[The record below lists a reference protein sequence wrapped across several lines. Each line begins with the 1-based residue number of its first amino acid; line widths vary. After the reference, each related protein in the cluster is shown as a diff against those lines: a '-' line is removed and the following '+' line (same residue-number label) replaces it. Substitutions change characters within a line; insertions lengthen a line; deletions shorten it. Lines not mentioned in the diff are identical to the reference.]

1 MVFIRRPL
9 QLSVIAATLLAGVI
23 PATAQSYPSRP
34 IRLIV
39 GFAAGGPTDVLARII
54 GGKMSDILG
63 QQVVIENRTGASGN
77 IATQFVVR
85 APNDGYTI
93 LMGANSNAVNES
105 LFKNLGFN
113 FAKDLIPVAP
123 LAEAPTVLVVHPS
136 LDVKSVKDLIDLAK
150 ARPGEIMYATAGKGT
165 TTHLAGELFNL
176 MANVKLTA
184 VPYKGSGETTKDLLS
199 GQIKVMFSP
208 VPPVKALIDDGKLRG
223 VASTGPRRSAVVPN
237 LPTVAEEGLKD
248 FDMRMWFG
256 LMAPVGTPDDIIEKL
271 SVTAAEAV
279 KSDDVKAALAKQGY
293 DPLGGSR
300 QEFGA
305 FIQDEI
311 EKWGKVV
318 ATFGPAQQDRAVARS
333 SSSKKDRSMDQ
344 ATERPRTYV
353 ERRDTT
359 DTRDGMVIDWDVPI
373 PMDDG
378 LILRADIYRPPV
390 EGKYP
395 VILSYGPYAKWLLFK
410 DGYSTAWDIMV
421 KEHPDVPAGSTN
433 AYQSWEVVDPEK
445 WVPDGYVI
453 VRVDSRGAGRSPG
466 YIDPFSPRETQDIYH
481 CIEWA
486 AVQPWSSGKIGMA
499 GISYYAI
506 NQWQVAGLQPPHLAA
521 ICIWE
526 GAGDWYR
533 DKNHQG
539 GILSSF
545 QANWYDMQVKTVQ
558 HGLGANGPVSSING
572 DLVCGPEDP
581 VGGRA

>member
-1 MVFIRRPL
+1 
-9 QLSVIAATLLAGVI
+9 
-23 PATAQSYPSRP
+23 
-34 IRLIV
+34 
-39 GFAAGGPTDVLARII
+39 
-54 GGKMSDILG
+54 MSDILG

-136 LDVKSVKDLIDLAK
+136 LEVKSVKDLIDLAK
-150 ARPGEIMYATAGKGT
+150 AKPGEIMYATAGKGT

-223 VASTGPRRSAVVPN
+223 VASTGPRRSAVVSN

-271 SVTAAEAV
+271 SMTAAEAV

-318 ATFGPAQQDRAVARS
+318 ATFGP
-333 SSSKKDRSMDQ
+333 
-344 ATERPRTYV
+344 V
-353 ERRDTT
+353 E
-359 DTRDGMVIDWDVPI
+359 
-373 PMDDG
+373 
-378 LILRADIYRPPV
+378 
-390 EGKYP
+390 
-395 VILSYGPYAKWLLFK
+395 
-410 DGYSTAWDIMV
+410 
-421 KEHPDVPAGSTN
+421 
-433 AYQSWEVVDPEK
+433 Q
-445 WVPDGYVI
+445 
-453 VRVDSRGAGRSPG
+453 
-466 YIDPFSPRETQDIYH
+466 
-481 CIEWA
+481 
-486 AVQPWSSGKIGMA
+486 
-499 GISYYAI
+499 
-506 NQWQVAGLQPPHLAA
+506 
-521 ICIWE
+521 
-526 GAGDWYR
+526 
-533 DKNHQG
+533 
-539 GILSSF
+539 
-545 QANWYDMQVKTVQ
+545 
-558 HGLGANGPVSSING
+558 
-572 DLVCGPEDP
+572 
-581 VGGRA
+581 